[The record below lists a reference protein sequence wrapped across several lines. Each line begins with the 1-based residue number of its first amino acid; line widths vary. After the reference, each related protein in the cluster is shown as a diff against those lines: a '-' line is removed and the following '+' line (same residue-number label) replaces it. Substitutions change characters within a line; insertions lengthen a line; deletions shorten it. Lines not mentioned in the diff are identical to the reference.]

1 MPPGFLE
8 AFAARVAADGDA
20 YRITSTDGPATTMA
34 LLDAAAKAAVTVKTL
49 AVQST
54 SLDDVF
60 VYFTG
65 RQLHAE
71 QPAESDGAAAPT
83 R

>member
-1 MPPGFLE
+1 
-8 AFAARVAADGDA
+8 
-20 YRITSTDGPATTMA
+20 MA
-34 LLDAAAKAAVTVKTL
+34 LLDAASRAGVTVKTL

-54 SLDDVF
+54 TLDDVF

-65 RQLHAE
+65 RALHAD
-71 QPAESDGAAAPT
+71 QPAGELAAAPAA